1 MNQPWALLAAALA
14 GGAGAALRFA
24 VDSALNTL
32 RRTDFPIATSLV
44 NLTGSLL
51 LGLLTGVALGHGNS
65 PAWLTIAGGGLLG
78 GYTTFSAAAV
88 ESVRLLEQRRYRAGA
103 LTSLGMLIA
112 GVLAAGAGLL
122 VGYWLRAA

>member
-24 VDSALNTL
+24 VDGALNTL

-51 LGLLTGVALGHGNS
+51 LGLLTGVALGDGNS

-122 VGYWLRAA
+122 VGYWLRAG